1 MKIFSGAF
9 FSLILLSLMGFYSE
23 PAFAQKNLS
32 ETPFIIGF
40 SDSLDSEVLKETR
53 KVNVY
58 LPENLPTDSLKKLP
72 VIVLLDGSRS
82 EDFLHTAGLLH
93 FLSFPWLQIMPPCIL
108 VGIENTDRKRDFT
121 FPTSIDADK
130 KNYPTTGGSA
140 NFIRFLETELM
151 PMLEKKYGFGGK
163 KSLIGQSLG
172 GLLAT
177 EILFTKP
184 QLFEQYIIISPS
196 LWWDN
201 ESLLKKGQNL
211 AEYQGKKIEI
221 FLAVGNEGKIMKQGK
236 KKISKKIRRLKKEN
250 LVILETY
257 LPDENHANIMHQAL
271 YKAFTTLFK
280 KVKK

>member
-1 MKIFSGAF
+1 
-9 FSLILLSLMGFYSE
+9 
-23 PAFAQKNLS
+23 
-32 ETPFIIGF
+32 
-40 SDSLDSEVLKETR
+40 
-53 KVNVY
+53 
-58 LPENLPTDSLKKLP
+58 
-72 VIVLLDGSRS
+72 
-82 EDFLHTAGLLH
+82 
-93 FLSFPWLQIMPPCIL
+93 MPPCIL